1 MKLEDVRL
9 LIIVEQADYREYLAD
24 VWSIPLTDQPP
35 DGLSLA
41 DLHILRAAADWRS
54 QAQEVAIFSTHSAE
68 NYSSI
73 TPLGVRLM
81 GSGVASSDQSS
92 QKSMVRL
99 VADFCPTHIVLCT
112 PALAILRWANR
123 NRILSIALFSDWQ
136 EPLGWRARWQ
146 HAQLIKQLN
155 HSSVN
160 WVGSHGVAA
169 CKILAAS
176 GISPSKL
183 IPWEWPQPQPAQQYL
198 PKQLSYDQD
207 TLELIYAGSIH
218 EAAGVS
224 DLLLALSLMHKQG
237 NSVRLKLVYE
247 TADKEKQTQ
256 ATLTPEAMPSELTE
270 DTLMRN
276 SAWKDDMF
284 SRLLAGESLQ
294 FEAID
299 DNLRGE
305 LASRATPQR
314 ANLLPPHSS
323 LSHLNYQGG
332 NASASELAF
341 TSELDSSELDSSELD
356 SSELDSSELDSSE
369 LDSDLLTL
377 QAQVYQ
383 LNLSEY
389 VTFMAAPSA
398 EQLLE
403 DIRAADLMVIP
414 GYNPP
419 SPSYD
424 WPPPASLGRPIQSIY
439 LAMAARTPIVASN
452 HPCFEEH
459 LFHGVNAMIFPTGNA
474 RSMVHRI
481 ERLMSQ
487 PQLYA
492 QISEAL
498 EIALHTLKVPVQWAE
513 LIDYWINSG
522 SNMPAG
528 TDNHQRLCNWA
539 FSSGRYHSIASSQ
552 KQF

>member
-9 LIIVEQADYREYLAD
+9 LIVVEQADYREYLAD
-24 VWSIPLTDQPP
+24 VWSIPLTDKPP

-41 DLHILRAAADWRS
+41 DLHMLRAAADWRS

-73 TPLGVRLM
+73 TPLGIRLM
-81 GSGVASSDQSS
+81 GSGVAGNGQSS
-92 QKSMVRL
+92 QKNRVRP
-99 VADFCPTHIVLCT
+99 VADFCPTHIVICT
-112 PALAILRWANR
+112 PAPAILRWANR
-123 NRILSIALFSDWQ
+123 NRIPSVVLLSDWQ

-146 HAQLIKQLN
+146 HTQLIKQLN

-169 CKILAAS
+169 CKILVAI

-183 IPWEWPQPQPAQQYL
+183 IPWEWPPPKPPQQYL

-224 DLLLALSLMHKQG
+224 DLLLALSIMHEQG

-247 TADKEKQTQ
+247 AADNQKQTQ
-256 ATLTPEAMPSELTE
+256 DNPMPEVTPSELTE
-270 DTLMRN
+270 DTLMRD

-305 LASRATPQR
+305 LAGRSTPQR
-314 ANLLPPHSS
+314 ANLFPSPSY
-323 LSHLNYQGG
+323 LSYQKGYRGG
-332 NASASELAF
+332 DASASELAF
-341 TSELDSSELDSSELD
+341 TSELDSF
-356 SSELDSSELDSSE
+356 E

-383 LNLSEY
+383 LNLSEC

-414 GYNPP
+414 GYSPP
-419 SPSYD
+419 SHSHD
-424 WPPPASLGRPIQSIY
+424 WPPPASLGQPIQSIY
-439 LAMAARTPIVASN
+439 LAMAARTPIVASD
-452 HPCFEEH
+452 HFCFEEH
-459 LFHGVNAMIFPTGNA
+459 LLHGVNAMIFPIGNA

-481 ERLMSQ
+481 ERVMSQ

-498 EIALHTLKVPVQWAE
+498 ETALHTLKVPAQWAE
-513 LIDYWINSG
+513 LIDYWLNSEP
-522 SNMPAG
+522 SNISAG
-528 TDNHQRLCNWA
+528 IDNHQRLCNWA
-539 FSSGRYHSIASSQ
+539 FSSGRYHRP
-552 KQF
+552 